1 MRKRIGYFL
10 RLLRQFWLRQKG
22 MYIGRGCEIRKKV
35 FFDNA
40 SRVSIGHYSFVNRGC
55 EFHTGAGKTN
65 RIVLGN
71 NVYVGMNVCFICVS
85 HELGSPKKR
94 AGVNKYGDIIVEDE
108 AWIGANVTIL
118 PGVRIGTGAV
128 VAAGAVVCK
137 SVRNNELIGGTPAK
151 PIKYL

>member
-1 MRKRIGYFL
+1 MPVYAARRAFVWPILCKSSPNIKTYTNFKYIMRKRIGYFL

-55 EFHTGAGKTN
+55 EFHIGAGKTN

-94 AGVNKYGDIIVEDE
+94 AGVNKYGDI
-108 AWIGANVTIL
+108 
-118 PGVRIGTGAV
+118 
-128 VAAGAVVCK
+128 
-137 SVRNNELIGGTPAK
+137 S
-151 PIKYL
+151 